1 VYEVETN
8 RLIPLLT
15 PLFFAGKIFLIHPYS
30 IISRT
35 GAFHKEFD
43 TDRKPH
49 LLKKALERCEAKG
62 WIVRVREIIMGRRNI
77 DESAFLYPK
86 P

>member
-1 VYEVETN
+1 VPEVETN
-8 RLIPLLT
+8 RLIPL
-15 PLFFAGKIFLIHPYS
+15 IFGWKNIFNATYS

-62 WIVRVREIIMGRRNI
+62 WIVRVSEIYHRT
-77 DESAFLYPK
+77 AQH
-86 P
+86 